1 MAVRG
6 AARDL
11 LVATAAEM
19 IYRRGVSATG
29 VDAITRESGV
39 SKPTLYTHFRS
50 KDELV
55 TAALEWRHE
64 RRRREV
70 SAFLAAVDGSGIDK
84 VLSPSSTGSLRS
96 ILHRVC
102 GAARRPGAAQ
112 YAGRPRM
119 VVRHRRCA
127 EHRQYGRLP
136 DRSPHRGRRGEMV
149 R

>member
-39 SKPTLYTHFRS
+39 SKPTLSTHFRS

-102 GAARRPGAAQ
+102 GAAPSST
-112 YAGRPRM
+112 
-119 VVRHRRCA
+119 
-127 EHRQYGRLP
+127 L
-136 DRSPHRGRRGEMV
+136 
-149 R
+149 

>member
-19 IYRRGVSATG
+19 IYRRGVSAAG

-70 SAFLAAVDGSGIDK
+70 SALLAAVDGSGIDK
-84 VLSPSSTGSLRS
+84 VLSVLDWVAEVNLASGLR
-96 ILHRVC
+96 
-102 GAARRPGAAQ
+102 
-112 YAGRPRM
+112 
-119 VVRHRRCA
+119 
-127 EHRQYGRLP
+127 GRLP
-136 DRSPHRGRRGEMV
+136 QRCGRAR
-149 R
+149 